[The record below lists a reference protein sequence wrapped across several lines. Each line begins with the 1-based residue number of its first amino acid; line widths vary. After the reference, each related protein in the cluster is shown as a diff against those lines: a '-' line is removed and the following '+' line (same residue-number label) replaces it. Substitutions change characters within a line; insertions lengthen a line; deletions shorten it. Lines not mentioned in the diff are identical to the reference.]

1 MLVESFLVDPNSLPL
16 LQEWALPFEL
26 NRRDGPTSF
35 EIVAGDFKDGILG
48 SDTKA
53 KDGIWIHCSFS
64 FLLLLAKEVWMM

>member
-48 SDTKA
+48 RTLKLKTVSGFIVLSRSYCYWRK
-53 KDGIWIHCSFS
+53 KCG
-64 FLLLLAKEVWMM
+64 